1 MPRLCVLDGIVIRM
15 NTRDHDP
22 AHLHAWYAGRT
33 VRVELDHLTVVP
45 SRDRFPHAQE
55 RLLLQWAAVHRDELV
70 RNWERARQG
79 LPHEP
84 IAPTLVDEG
93 EN

>member
-22 AHLHAWYAGRT
+22 AHFHAWYAGRT

-45 SRDRFPHAQE
+45 SRDRFPVGSGSP
-55 RLLLQWAAVHRDELV
+55 R
-70 RNWERARQG
+70 RARAKLGTRPPG